1 MNLKELF
8 LRKTIPVIINSY
20 NQKYYLK
27 NIIEK
32 LLSFEFKNIY
42 VLDNLSNSES
52 LIDYYKELK
61 GNKYVTVVYYG
72 KNLGPRSFHL
82 DGYSEIFGK
91 IPHIYSDPDLDFDNL
106 SNDYVGDLLDLSH
119 KYKICKVGSAL
130 EVPIESLQKKNIE
143 LKINGAKYSISEWE
157 SQFWT
162 HQIEPN
168 IYFAPIDTTIHLFN
182 PQYYKLGDPYITG
195 IRVAKIGFIAKH
207 LPWYESDVF
216 EENEDMLMYKR
227 TQTGWNNY

>member
-61 GNKYVTVVYYG
+61 GNQYVTV
-72 KNLGPRSFHL
+72 
-82 DGYSEIFGK
+82 I
-91 IPHIYSDPDLDFDNL
+91 
-106 SNDYVGDLLDLSH
+106 
-119 KYKICKVGSAL
+119 
-130 EVPIESLQKKNIE
+130 
-143 LKINGAKYSISEWE
+143 
-157 SQFWT
+157 
-162 HQIEPN
+162 
-168 IYFAPIDTTIHLFN
+168 
-182 PQYYKLGDPYITG
+182 
-195 IRVAKIGFIAKH
+195 
-207 LPWYESDVF
+207 
-216 EENEDMLMYKR
+216 
-227 TQTGWNNY
+227 